1 MRKVLLVLT
10 FVLLSQIAK
19 NQVYSD
25 AQLKTAYIYNFALN
39 IEWPNEKEL
48 KSFKIGI
55 LGTDSALYN
64 NLSLLA
70 TTKTLRGI
78 QIVVVKYTE
87 MQEILNDKPQ
97 LVYLTYDKSQDI
109 KQIFYEIIQQP
120 ILLVTDQAT
129 QNIYVMLNFKV
140 SPVTK
145 KITFEMNKKNIED
158 QKLKILPNLLL
169 LGGTELDQKQLYKLK
184 EDELAKEKEIVKEQQ
199 EKLRKQQVII
209 DSQLTSI
216 NKQETII
223 KRNKKSVDSLM
234 IEIRKQQERLSI
246 QNQNLE
252 KLQVAIRQQQLAL
265 ANKVNELRIQQDS
278 AERQK
283 ILILSQREQIREKL
297 SQLDKLN
304 NEISE
309 KEKSLNE
316 QESRLRG
323 LQDKLKIQQIFMMLM
338 GLIIALVVFIII
350 IIFRNYRQKKAL
362 NDKLVQKNNEVEQ
375 QAEELQQIN
384 IELVQQRDQIQKQNE
399 YITDSIS
406 YAKKILLALLP
417 DLNLLN
423 NDFEHFLVY
432 KPKDIVSGDFYW
444 YAEYEKYRFV
454 AVVDCTGHG
463 VPGALLSILGSR
475 LLTEIV
481 IDKGIFETA
490 HILKML
496 NFAIQKIL
504 KQKAVDLN
512 VDKSNDGM
520 DVCLCRFIRNNERIE
535 IQFSGAKRPL
545 IYINSKTNEINRI
558 SGSHT
563 GIGGFSQKL
572 IEFETQEFSV
582 NKNDMIILMS
592 DGFIDQNNPQRK
604 RFGTPQFLSTLE
616 KNLNLEMKEQKVQ
629 LENEILKWQA
639 NERQRDDI
647 TILALKVK

>member
-1 MRKVLLVLT
+1 MKKYLLLTLLVLIT
-10 FVLLSQIAK
+10 KIAQ

-48 KSFKIGI
+48 KTFKIGI
-55 LGTDSALYN
+55 LGTDSALFN
-64 NLSLLA
+64 NISLLA
-70 TTKTLRGI
+70 TSKTVRGI
-78 QIVVVKYTE
+78 KITVVKYN
-87 MQEILNDKPQ
+87 EIQDIINDKPQ
-97 LVYLTYDKSQDI
+97 LIYLTYEKSQDI
-109 KQIFYEIIQQP
+109 KQTFYEIIQQP

-184 EDELAKEKEIVKEQQ
+184 EEELAKEKEIVKEQQ
-199 EKLRKQQVII
+199 EKLVKQQKII
-209 DSQLTSI
+209 DSQLLSI
-216 NKQETII
+216 SKQEIII

-234 IEIRKQQERLSI
+234 IEIKKQQERLNI

-265 ANKVNELRIQQDS
+265 ANKVNELRVQQDS

-283 ILILSQREQIREKL
+283 SLILSQREQIREKL

-309 KEKSLNE
+309 KEKSLIE
-316 QESRLRG
+316 QESRLKG
-323 LQDKLKIQQIFMMLM
+323 LQDKLKIQQIFMALM

-362 NDKLVQKNNEVEQ
+362 NEKLVQKNNEVEQ

-384 IELVQQRDQIQKQNE
+384 IELIQQRDQIQKQNE

-406 YAKKILLALLP
+406 YAQKILLALLP
-417 DLNLLN
+417 DLCILN
-423 NDFEHFLVY
+423 NDFEHFLIY

-444 YAEYEKYRFV
+444 YAEYEDYRFV
-454 AVVDCTGHG
+454 AIVDCTGHG

-504 KQKAVDLN
+504 KQKSTEANL
-512 VDKSNDGM
+512 DKAQDGM
-520 DVCLCRFIRNNERIE
+520 DVCLCRFMKKNEQIE
-535 IQFSGAKRPL
+535 VQFSGAKRPI

-558 SGSHT
+558 GGSHT
-563 GIGGFSQKL
+563 GIGGYSNKI
-572 IEFETQEFSV
+572 IEFATKEFLI
-582 NKNDMIILMS
+582 NKNDIIILMT
-592 DGFIDQNNPQRK
+592 DGFIDQNNTQRK
-604 RFGTPQFLSTLE
+604 RFGTPQFLSILQNNY
-616 KNLNLEMKEQKVQ
+616 KLPMKEQKEI
-629 LENEILKWQA
+629 LENQLVKWQA